1 MGLALGALPE
11 YVVNESFIVRR
22 KIETPLKNATYKRI
36 LSKSLRFSQKSAAC
50 KRSSPWAWLVDHE
63 KNFSSQIIF
72 FRRNDQQWTVRE
84 SAY

>member
-22 KIETPLKNATYKRI
+22 RIETPLKNVTSKRI

-50 KRSSPWAWLVDHE
+50 KRSSP
-63 KNFSSQIIF
+63 
-72 FRRNDQQWTVRE
+72 
-84 SAY
+84 